1 MTVSA
6 IGSSN
11 PASQAQTAQRVPEAA
26 EVRSAGG
33 DNDGDSDDRGGAQA
47 VQAAPAPSVN
57 SNGQKIGQVINAV
70 A

>member
-1 MTVSA
+1 MTVNS

-11 PASQAQTAQRVPEAA
+11 LASQAQTAQRVPEAA

-57 SNGQKIGQVINAV
+57 LNGQKLGQRINAT